1 MSDTAFLLVGLGNPG
16 TQYERNRH
24 NVGFQVIDRIAEE
37 CSVVFNKK
45 ADFFSEIASFKN
57 NGRKVVLIKPQTF
70 MNLSGRAVGIVKTFF
85 KISSDKIFVFHD
97 DIDLKFGQIKIKRG
111 GGSAGHNGLKSI
123 DGIIGNDY
131 WRIRIGV
138 GRPEEKNFEIAS
150 YVLGN
155 FSEEEEKI
163 IEKICAN
170 ISKNLDS
177 LLDDIKISEKVI
189 REF

>member
-1 MSDTAFLLVGLGNPG
+1 MKAIVGLGNPG
-16 TQYERNRH
+16 AQYERNRH
-24 NVGFQVIDRIAEE
+24 NVGFRVIERIAEE
-37 CSVVFNKK
+37 CSVAFSKK
-45 ADFFSEIASFKN
+45 ADFFSEITSFKN
-57 NGRKVVLIKPQTF
+57 NGRKVVLVKPQTF
-70 MNLSGRAVGIVKTFF
+70 MNLSGRAVGIIKTFF
-85 KISSDKIFVFHD
+85 KVSSDRIFVFHD

-155 FSEEEEKI
+155 FSNEEEEI
-163 IEKICAN
+163 IQKICVN
-170 ISKNLDS
+170 ISKNLDL
-177 LLDDIKISEKVI
+177 LLDDVKASEKAI